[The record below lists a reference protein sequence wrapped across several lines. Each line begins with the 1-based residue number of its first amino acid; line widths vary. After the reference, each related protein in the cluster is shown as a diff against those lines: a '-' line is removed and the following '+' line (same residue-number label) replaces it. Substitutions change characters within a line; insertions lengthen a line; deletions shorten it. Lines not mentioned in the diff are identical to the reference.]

1 METTMTQEQRAFAR
15 GLITKGELGRTPAQQ
30 RAEFD
35 ELFAS
40 RPLGD
45 DVTLT
50 PRTLGGVPA
59 LDVRIDS
66 ADGADAPAGAD
77 SGAGAD
83 GVGAAARA
91 HNGAEAVIF
100 YLHGGGYVVGSAR
113 TGANLA
119 VPLARRT
126 GLPAVSLEY
135 RLAPENPFP
144 AALDDAL
151 AAYKELVETGRPIL
165 IAGDSA
171 GGGLALATM
180 LAARRE
186 GLRLPEAAVVF
197 SPWAD
202 LTLSGTS
209 IDSRGDLDPLF
220 SRAHMEEYAEAYL
233 AGHDPKDELASP
245 LLGDL
250 SGLPP
255 LLIQVGSAEVLLDD
269 ALRLAVRAAE
279 QEVDVSLDVV
289 AGAPHVYPLMVGVMD
304 EADQALD
311 RAATF
316 LVGAVA

>member
-1 METTMTQEQRAFAR
+1 MSQEQRAAAR
-15 GLITKGELGRTPAQQ
+15 ALISKGELGRTPAQQ

-35 ELFAS
+35 ELFAD

-59 LDVRIDS
+59 LDVKVE
-66 ADGADAPAGAD
+66 
-77 SGAGAD
+77 GAD
-83 GVGAAARA
+83 GEG
-91 HNGAEAVIF
+91 VIL
-100 YLHGGGYVVGSAR
+100 YLHGGGYMVGSAR

-119 VPLARRT
+119 APLARRT
-126 GLPAVSLEY
+126 GLSAVSLDY

-144 AALDDAL
+144 AAVDDAL
-151 AAYKELVETGRPIL
+151 AAYEELVQSGRPIV

-180 LAARRE
+180 LAARRD
-186 GLRLPEAAVVF
+186 GLPLPAAAVLF
-197 SPWAD
+197 SPWTD

-209 IDSRGDLDPLF
+209 LDNRGDFDPLF
-220 SRAHMEEYAEAYL
+220 SRAHIEAYAEHYL

-250 SGLPP
+250 TGLPP

-269 ALRLAVRAAE
+269 ALQLAVRAAE

-289 AGAPHVYPLMVGVMD
+289 AGAPHVYPLMVGLMD
-304 EADQALD
+304 EADAALT
-311 RAATF
+311 RAAQWLTLRGF
-316 LVGAVA
+316 GGGVA